1 MNKIL
6 VRKVRVEDLKKVA
19 EIQVTSWK
27 TAYEGI
33 VANEYLKS
41 LSIDEK
47 YQKRLKA
54 YKEDG
59 TFWRRGY
66 AYIPKESTIS
76 RISEEYFMN
85 ENTPMRGLGWL
96 VFETDE

>member
-6 VRKVRVEDLKKVA
+6 VRKVHVEDLKKVA

-59 TFWRRGY
+59 FLV
-66 AYIPKESTIS
+66 AEIN
-76 RISEEYFMN
+76 N
-85 ENTPMRGLGWL
+85 EIVGFVDTKKKI
-96 VFETDE
+96 